1 MEGRDR
7 RRAVRVPVEIEA
19 VAELLDAVPWLGP
32 VSKGAVSHELAGRR
46 FPTTIV
52 DLSTQGARLL
62 TSDPPSLM
70 SRVSLVF
77 DVPGHG
83 STLAACVVMW
93 RQPAP
98 PLSEPGTRGSFGVQ
112 FEALDFAARSR
123 IAALSSG

>member
-1 MEGRDR
+1 M
-7 RRAVRVPVEIEA
+7 RVPVEIEA